1 MGPQLEKASSGRFA
15 INLTLALIVLGL
27 IAAATW
33 YLTRPKPVAVA
44 VAVAD
49 LGRVENTAAN
59 TRAGSVMPCRRA
71 KLAPPVGGRIE
82 RLNVTEGDRVRE
94 GQVLLTLWNDDL
106 TARERMSREQLQTAK
121 AHVREVCEL
130 AKASARDARRAR
142 DLRARNFVS
151 QEAVERADADESAK
165 QASCDSAGTQV
176 AEAEARIEASHA
188 DTDRTVLRA
197 PFAGI
202 VAEVN
207 GELGEFLTP
216 SPPGIPTLP
225 AVDLIDDSCLFVSAP
240 IDEVDAAQLKVG
252 MAGRVT
258 LDAYRGQHFAGR
270 VRRIAPYVLAVE
282 KQARTVEV
290 EVEFDQPGAAKH
302 LLVGYSADIEIVV
315 TGRDKVVRIPTPALM
330 PGNRVLVLGNSGV
343 LEERKIE
350 TGLANWEFTEVKS
363 GLAPGD
369 QVVASLEREGVKAG
383 AHAVAEKA
391 VAEKAVAEKAVAEKT
406 VAEKTLA
413 QKTASEKSV
422 EGKSVTE
429 KSVTGKVVTEKV
441 VAEKAIAKKAPV
453 QKKEAAKAQAE

>member
-1 MGPQLEKASSGRFA
+1 MNTHHAFDRRAQSGRLA
-15 INLTLALIVLGL
+15 IRLALVLIVVALL
-27 IAAATW
+27 AAAAW

-44 VAVAD
+44 VALAD
-49 LGRVENTAAN
+49 VGRVENTVAN

-71 KLAPPVGGRIE
+71 KLAPPTGGRIE
-82 RLNVTEGDRVRE
+82 RLNVTEGDRVRP

-106 TARERMSREQLQTAK
+106 TARERLSREQMQTAK

-142 DLRARNFVS
+142 DLRERNFVS
-151 QEAVERADADESAK
+151 QEAVERAAADASAK

-176 AEAEARIEASHA
+176 AEAEARIQGSRA

-207 GELGEFLTP
+207 GELGEYLTP

-225 AVDLIDDSCLFVSAP
+225 AVDLIDDSCLYVSAP

-252 MAGRVT
+252 MTGRVT

-290 EVEFDQPGAAKH
+290 EVEFDRPGEAKH

-315 TGRDKVVRIPTPALM
+315 TGHDNVVRIPTPALM
-330 PGNRVLVLGNSGV
+330 PGNRVLVLSAGGV

-350 TGLANWEFTEVKS
+350 TGLANWEFTEVKADLS
-363 GLAPGD
+363 RGD
-369 QVVASLEREGVKAG
+369 RVVTSLEREGVKAG
-383 AHAVAEKA
+383 ARAVAEKA
-391 VAEKAVAEKAVAEKT
+391 VAEK
-406 VAEKTLA
+406 
-413 QKTASEKSV
+413 
-422 EGKSVTE
+422 
-429 KSVTGKVVTEKV
+429 
-441 VAEKAIAKKAPV
+441 
-453 QKKEAAKAQAE
+453 KEAAKAQTQ

>member
-1 MGPQLEKASSGRFA
+1 MNTHHAYAHKAQSGRFA
-15 INLTLALIVLGL
+15 IQLALVLIVVCL
-27 IAAATW
+27 IVTAVW
-33 YLTRPKPVAVA
+33 YAMRPKPVSVA
-44 VAVAD
+44 LALAD
-49 LGRVENTAAN
+49 VGRVENTIAN

-71 KLAPPVGGRIE
+71 KLAPPAGGRIE
-82 RLNVTEGDRVRE
+82 RLNVTEGDRVRP

-151 QEAVERADADESAK
+151 QEAVERADADAAAK

-176 AEAEARIEASHA
+176 AEAEARIQASRA

-207 GELGEFLTP
+207 GELGEYLTP

-225 AVDLIDDSCLFVSAP
+225 AVDLIDDSCLYVSAP
-240 IDEVDAAQLKVG
+240 IDEVDGAQLKVG
-252 MAGRVT
+252 MTGRVT

-290 EVEFDQPGAAKH
+290 EVEFDQPGEARH

-315 TGRDKVVRIPTPALM
+315 TGHDNVVRIPTPALM
-330 PGNRVLVLGNSGV
+330 PGNRVLVLAASGL

-350 TGLANWEFTEVKS
+350 TGLANWEFTEVKA
-363 GLAPGD
+363 GLARGD
-369 QVVASLEREGVKAG
+369 RVVTSLEREGVKAG
-383 AHAVAEKA
+383 VRAVAEKA
-391 VAEKAVAEKAVAEKT
+391 VAE
-406 VAEKTLA
+406 
-413 QKTASEKSV
+413 Q
-422 EGKSVTE
+422 
-429 KSVTGKVVTEKV
+429 
-441 VAEKAIAKKAPV
+441 
-453 QKKEAAKAQAE
+453 KEAAKAETQ